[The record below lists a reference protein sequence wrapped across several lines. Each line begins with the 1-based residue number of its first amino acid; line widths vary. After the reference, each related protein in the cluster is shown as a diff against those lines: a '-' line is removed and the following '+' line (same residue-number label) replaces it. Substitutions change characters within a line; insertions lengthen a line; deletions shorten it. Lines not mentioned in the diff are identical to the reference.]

1 MSGLAR
7 ATEPRVWRR
16 FVAIGDSFTEGM
28 CDEDP
33 RSPDRYVGWAD
44 RLAVHL
50 AGIAGEHGQQL
61 EYANFAV
68 RGRLLDDIVGPQ
80 LQRALALEPDLV
92 SLVGGGND
100 ILANHGHVEGIAERL
115 DAAVERIRTTGADV
129 LLVTPVDPREAP
141 LIRRT
146 RERAAAFA
154 ADIWAIAN
162 HHRCH
167 VVDQWTFAALRDWR
181 MWHEDRIHMSPE
193 GHRRVALAA
202 LDALGH
208 PTDRSDW
215 RDPLPPLPEVP
226 WRHTAAAD
234 ARWLRIHLAPWL
246 IRRARGRSTF
256 ADLGPKSTGL
266 TVIGPAEPHE
276 PSPRHPVIGPG

>member
-7 ATEPRVWRR
+7 ATEPRVWQRY
-16 FVAIGDSFTEGM
+16 VAIGDSFTEGM

-33 RSPDRYVGWAD
+33 RTPQRYAGWAD

-50 AGIAGEHGQQL
+50 ATLAAAEGRQV

-80 LQRALALEPDLV
+80 LDRALAVRPDLV

-100 ILANHGHVEGIAERL
+100 ILANHGHVDGIAERL
-115 DAAVERIRTTGADV
+115 DAAVGRIRATGADV
-129 LLVTPVDPREAP
+129 LLVTPVDPQGAP

-162 HHRCH
+162 RHHCH
-167 VVDQWTFAALRDWR
+167 VVDQWTLVALRDWR

-208 PTDRSDW
+208 RTDVADW
-215 RDPLPPLPEVP
+215 RTPLPPLPETP
-226 WRHTAAAD
+226 RRATLAAD
-234 ARWLRIHLAPWL
+234 VRWVRTHLTPWL
-246 IRRARGRSTF
+246 LRRARGRSTF
-256 ADLGPKSTGL
+256 EHLEPKSSGL
-266 TVIGPAEPHE
+266 VVVAPA
-276 PSPRHPVIGPG
+276 